1 MTRSTLAVLILLVA
15 AFAGT
20 ARLMFLAVCRWG
32 VPIPRSWMRTDR
44 PRATARHA
52 APKGRL
58 P

>member
-1 MTRSTLAVLILLVA
+1 MTRSSVAVLILLVA
-15 AFAGT
+15 AFATT

-44 PRATARHA
+44 PRPAARHA
-52 APKGRL
+52 KGRL